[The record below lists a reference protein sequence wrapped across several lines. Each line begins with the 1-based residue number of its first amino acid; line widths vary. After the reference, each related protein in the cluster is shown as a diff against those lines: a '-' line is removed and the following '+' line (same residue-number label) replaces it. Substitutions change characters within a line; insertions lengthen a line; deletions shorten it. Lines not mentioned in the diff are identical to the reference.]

1 MENNTTGNNE
11 LKQAKDKEKHKEKQI
26 SKMALNIRM
35 QLVLFEI
42 QNYMHCIV
50 VYLLITLYSQPH

>member
-11 LKQAKDKEKHKEKQI
+11 LKQAKDKDKEKQI

-50 VYLLITLYSQPH
+50 LYL

>member
-11 LKQAKDKEKHKEKQI
+11 LKQAKDKEKQI

-35 QLVLFEI
+35 QLILFEI

-50 VYLLITLYSQPH
+50 LYL